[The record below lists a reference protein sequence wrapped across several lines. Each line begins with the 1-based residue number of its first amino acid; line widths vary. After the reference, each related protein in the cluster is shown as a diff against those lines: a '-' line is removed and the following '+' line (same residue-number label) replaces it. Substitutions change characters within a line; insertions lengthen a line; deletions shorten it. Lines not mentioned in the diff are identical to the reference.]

1 MNNTEKEIIKRL
13 QNLKNINIDD
23 IKMLTRLGSERIHK
37 WINDENFQ
45 EKILEN
51 FRTGDDLQK
60 SFYFLIQDLKTCLN
74 EIDSEIETMT
84 LEDFESKWY
93 YLDQLMH
100 YVTKSVELIN
110 AKIHLDQLT
119 KQLNGV

>member
-1 MNNTEKEIIKRL
+1 
-13 QNLKNINIDD
+13 
-23 IKMLTRLGSERIHK
+23 MLTRLGSERIHK